1 MAKRTGV
8 VRAVPNVQ
16 VIQVPAGGTADVIV
30 DVGPMRVP
38 YTISY
43 DGKTVIKALVDRAER
58 LSLAPGD
65 RILGWAFAHM
75 LKGWEHT
82 VGISVNGAA
91 PVTLESLSEANKDQ
105 DHSVNFVI
113 VRS

>member
-1 MAKRTGV
+1 MAKKRGDV
-8 VRAVPNVQ
+8 GAVPDIT
-16 VIQVPAGGTADVIV
+16 VIKVPPGGTAEVIV

-43 DGKTVIKALVDRAER
+43 DGKTVIKALVDRAEP

-82 VGISVNGAA
+82 VGISVNGAT
-91 PVTLESLSEANKDQ
+91 PITLESLSEANKDQ

-113 VRS
+113 VRA